1 MAKKYKDLKALAA
14 AFVSGELDKENYVLV
29 LDNDDSFLSYRG
41 PLPKGVKKDS
51 EAADRWMDEKND
63 EARAWFRGNGYADL
77 SQACDAAG
85 IPNEW
90 C

>member
-1 MAKKYKDLKALAA
+1 MKYKNMTALAK
-14 AFVSGELDKENYVLV
+14 AFASGKLDRKQYVLV
-29 LDNDDSFLSYRG
+29 LDNDDSFLRYCG
-41 PLPKGVKKDS
+41 PLPKGVQKDS

-63 EARAWFRGNGYADL
+63 EAQAWFRGNGYADL